1 MQSITSIL
9 NDARIVEHTAA
20 DDNVRALAGL
30 VQQLALR
37 VQEAEA
43 LAATNELK
51 LQSRTPLST
60 VTSSS

>member
-9 NDARIVEHTAA
+9 NDARIVEHTGA
-20 DDNVRALAGL
+20 DANVKALAGL

-51 LQSRTPLST
+51 LQSVTPLST
-60 VTSSS
+60 VSSNN

>member
-1 MQSITSIL
+1 MQTIASIL
-9 NDARIVEHTAA
+9 NDARIVEHTGN
-20 DDNVRALAGL
+20 DENLRALAGL

-51 LQSRTPLST
+51 LQAMTPLSP
-60 VTSSS
+60 VASRS